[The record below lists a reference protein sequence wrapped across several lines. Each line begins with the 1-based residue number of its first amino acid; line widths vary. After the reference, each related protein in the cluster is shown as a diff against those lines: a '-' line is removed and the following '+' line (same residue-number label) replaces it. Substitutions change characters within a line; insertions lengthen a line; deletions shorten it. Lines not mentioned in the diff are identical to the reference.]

1 MWPRLGS
8 STNRCVTDW
17 LNVDVPPKSLLPDT
31 LHVFFSSLSLSSW
44 PLTQFL
50 SWASSHSF
58 SFSSLSFSRSLRSL
72 SIFSRSS
79 LLSLSSFFS
88 MRVWSCCGSDCW
100 LWQLLPSLMPL
111 VLLRLDVSLFYD
123 VSKLSE
129 IWPCSCIHHTLIY
142 DLLQEVLI
150 GGVSFLFHFC
160 TWNFKKTT
168 RACVYPRV
176 TQLCQKDLEKTC
188 TEHLCY
194 VMVLQ
199 ASSQNIHSNA
209 RLVFGHYGGYHSP
222 PCVFSIPPTSSRIT
236 TFTGILK
243 LEFVMLAY
251 YVLPKSSR
259 DIFHTV
265 YLSQHE

>member
-150 GGVSFLFHFC
+150 GGVSFLFQFC
-160 TWNFKKTT
+160 TWNSETNKCLCLSTSDTT
-168 RACVYPRV
+168 V
-176 TQLCQKDLEKTC
+176 
-188 TEHLCY
+188 
-194 VMVLQ
+194 
-199 ASSQNIHSNA
+199 
-209 RLVFGHYGGYHSP
+209 
-222 PCVFSIPPTSSRIT
+222 
-236 TFTGILK
+236 
-243 LEFVMLAY
+243 
-251 YVLPKSSR
+251 PKGWR
-259 DIFHTV
+259 KNMGAHTAP
-265 YLSQHE
+265 